1 MITTSTNRTN
11 TNRQPKTFWQSFE
24 YRFCWGGERTICW
37 VGGGGGGQRTE
48 QHTLA
53 RTTHCVTMCT
63 FLWARTHLRTHP
75 LAHSRSLVL
84 FSTTAL
90 SLSPSLTQNQPKD
103 RPTHSKSLKST
114 KKIQILFSAV
124 IQPEKKKQHSYTHTH
139 AYAHRHCCGYT
150 YITKQMQSHCRR
162 ITCRSRRPALY
173 VRHDSPKRMFTAAA
187 DKASSLRSPS
197 SFKLKNKNPSIM
209 LFLLWLYWRFVGVGC
224 FSGGFGAEMEEWI
237 WRRS

>member
-24 YRFCWGGERTICW
+24 YRFCWGGERTICA
-37 VGGGGGGQRTE
+37 GAGGGQRTE

-63 FLWARTHLRTHP
+63 FLWARTHVRTHP
-75 LAHSRSLVL
+75 LAHSQSLVL

-124 IQPEKKKQHSYTHTH
+124 IQPEKKKQHSYTHTRVRTQ
-139 AYAHRHCCGYT
+139 ALLWI
-150 YITKQMQSHCRR
+150 YIHNQTNA
-162 ITCRSRRPALY
+162 IALPPHY
-173 VRHDSPKRMFTAAA
+173 MSFTPPC
-187 DKASSLRSPS
+187 SLRTA
-197 SFKLKNKNPSIM
+197 
-209 LFLLWLYWRFVGVGC
+209 W
-224 FSGGFGAEMEEWI
+224 
-237 WRRS
+237 